1 MSLLPKP
8 GSYVE
13 DKHISTSDDTIW
25 MEFNSLMVNDTWI
38 LVPCPHDT
46 DPIGNKQ
53 VYKNK
58 VKSNGLLDKYKVRVR
73 ARA

>member
-13 DKHISTSDDTIW
+13 DKCISMSDDTIW

-58 VKSNGLLDKYKVRVR
+58 V
-73 ARA
+73 